1 LSEKKLFVRKA
12 TGLVREIGPLTAVI
26 IVLCNTWG
34 AGWQKRVFQF
44 TGPALVP
51 ENSYFMGLS
60 PMAFAF
66 LIGGIVVLFSILSYA
81 VLTAAM
87 PRSGGGYV
95 VISRLVHPFV
105 GYMAAWVEFLSISWS
120 FGMIAVI
127 IMETLGNIGAVAGVL
142 PTFNDVTMFWVGVL
156 IVIVFTAIGML
167 GVRMAGYLLQV
178 MFWIP
183 AALLIYV
190 IVLLGAGAANPSAV
204 AAGVQAITGHTA
216 SDYVKAALSQ
226 GMATSFTGSYWTAVS
241 VAMLGA
247 YWSYIGY
254 AASTFVA
261 GEVKEANRT
270 LPRTLVLSSILIIVV
285 YMLVS
290 ILNQLALKVNV
301 TPDGQWSF
309 FSAYSYLSWGAGSLS
324 KAGLPPIKVWTTAVA
339 GFAASGMGIGY
350 LNILLVIFGVFWV
363 ANDIPPF
370 ILTASRIL
378 FAMSFDRVLPA
389 SLSSVNE
396 RWHSPLNAT
405 VVTGVFALLGCG
417 AEAGVFAAGGS
428 YNPAGN
434 VMLDHVFVSGV
445 VATDL
450 WDGIFFTLF
459 ALAMVFFPFRKTQ
472 IFDKAPWKLGG
483 KASMALIGIIAFVG
497 NLYLDY
503 AFLWAPGDY
512 FNWGFLLSGQST
524 DLFSD
529 GFATWFT
536 VFLIVAA
543 GLVYAY
549 YKLRAKTTGVDYST
563 IFTEIPPE

>member
-51 ENSYFMGLS
+51 ENSYLLGMA
-60 PMAFAF
+60 PMTFAF
-66 LIGGIVVLFSILSYA
+66 LIGGIVIFFSILSYA

-95 VISRLVHPFV
+95 VISRLVHPFA

-127 IMETLGNIGAVAGVL
+127 IMETLGNIGAVAGIL
-142 PTFNDVTMFWVGVL
+142 PTFSDVTMFWVGVV

-183 AALLIYV
+183 AALLILV
-190 IVLLGAGAANPSAV
+190 LGLLGAGAVNPSVV
-204 AAGVQAITGHTA
+204 AAGVQTITGHAA
-216 SDYVKAALSQ
+216 SEYVSAALSQ
-226 GMATSFTGSYWTAVS
+226 GMAPFPGGYMGAVS

-270 LPRTLVLSSILIIVV
+270 LPRTLILSSILIIFV
-285 YMLVS
+285 YMLVAL
-290 ILNQLALKVNV
+290 LNQWALKVAV
-301 TPDGQWSF
+301 TPDGKWSL
-309 FSAYSYLSWGAGSLS
+309 FSAYSYLSWGAGSLA
-324 KAGLPPIKVWTTAVA
+324 KAGLPSIKVWTTAVA
-339 GFAASGMGIGY
+339 GFASSGMGLGS
-350 LNILLVIFGVFWV
+350 LNILLVVFGVFWV

-389 SLSSVNE
+389 SLSTVNE

-405 VVTGVFALLGCG
+405 LVTGLFALLGVA
-417 AEAGVFAAGGS
+417 AESGVFSSGGS
-428 YNPAGN
+428 YFAGN
-434 VMLDHVFVSGV
+434 MMISNIFTAGV
-445 VATDL
+445 PATDL

-459 ALAMVFFPFRKTQ
+459 ALAMVFFPFRKKQ
-472 IFDKAPWKLGG
+472 IFDQAPWKPGG
-483 KASMALIGIIAFVG
+483 AIAMATIGVIAFVG

-512 FNWGFLLSGQST
+512 FNWGFLLSGQSK
-524 DLFSD
+524 DLLID

-536 VFLIVAA
+536 VVLIVAA
-543 GLVYAY
+543 GLVYGY